1 MLTIDEGFLVF
12 PAPTDEGSQ
21 HQPSL
26 SERQSLLLEVLR
38 VSNQSD
44 YDTPRVLV
52 LIEGAEMYKAAQY
65 LYSLNRDF
73 AKVLVFHIKDP
84 ETRPHTFDFI
94 RSLMSD
100 PELSEEDRALVKS
113 TTLAHLPQLI
123 AADSPAT
130 SKLIIE
136 VFTTE
141 HERILRELGTYPKL
155 QYTYLKGLFDSLG
168 SDSAE
173 ILAKRGI
180 RITPELQELYVRLM
194 CTFSP
199 ESIYH
204 YLMTHDN
211 YPLDACLRV
220 CQQFGYVITSILH
233 NFR

>member
-1 MLTIDEGFLVF
+1 M
-12 PAPTDEGSQ
+12 
-21 HQPSL
+21 
-26 SERQSLLLEVLR
+26 ERQTLLLDVLR
-38 VSNQSD
+38 VSNPTD
-44 YDTPRVLV
+44 YDADKVLV
-52 LIEGAEMYKAAQY
+52 LVEGVEMYKAAQY
-65 LYSLNRDF
+65 LYSLKRDF
-73 AKVLVFHIKDP
+73 SKVLVFHIKDP

-100 PELSEEDRALVKS
+100 PELSDEDRALVKS

-130 SKLIIE
+130 SKLIVE

-141 HERILRELGTYPKL
+141 HDRILRELGTYPKL
-155 QYTYLKGLFDSLG
+155 QYTYLKGLLDSLY
-168 SDSAE
+168 SESAE
-173 ILAKRGI
+173 LLAKRGI
-180 RITPELQELYVRLM
+180 RITPDLHELYVRLM

-220 CQQFGYVITSILH
+220 CQQFG
-233 NFR
+233 